1 MPTFLGI
8 DCGGSTTRTCLIDS
22 DGNVLH
28 RGQSGPGNLASTPQV
43 EIERHIREALTDS
56 PSPDYACGC
65 FAGLLTDADRQRAI
79 HIIANILP
87 ETQIA
92 AYPDFHASL
101 AAEPNTD
108 LIIIA
113 GTGALIASKSP
124 TGVIKSA
131 GGGPL
136 LGDHG
141 SAFDLGRRAL
151 NKLLLDPIPPTA
163 SPMFWETVID
173 LFGSNEPNQIL
184 AAVYRSVSPAAR
196 VAKLAPVI
204 VMDAQRG
211 LDYARETVDQALASL
226 AHATQQHIKAHH
238 PAPQSTRPE
247 RTEYDPPANNSD
259 ELDSTAET
267 KSIRAKLAGGL
278 WEIDNGVLIE
288 EFKKQLISLEQR
300 NQQPH
305 LTVEKLSSEPVIG
318 AANLA
323 RDLAQV
329 NEQK

>member
-8 DCGGSTTRTCLIDS
+8 DCGGSTTRTYLIDS

-43 EIERHIREALTDS
+43 EIDRHIREAIADA
-56 PSPDYACGC
+56 PNPDFTCGC
-65 FAGLLTDADRQRAI
+65 FAGLLTDTDRQRAI
-79 HIIANILP
+79 QLIANILP
-87 ETQIA
+87 ETQIS

-124 TGVIKSA
+124 TGVVKSA

-151 NKLLLDPIPPTA
+151 NKLVLNPAPPTA
-163 SPMFWETVID
+163 SPMFWESVIE
-173 LFGSNEPNQIL
+173 LFGSKEPNQIL

-196 VAKLAPVI
+196 VAKLAPAIVI
-204 VMDAQRG
+204 DAQRG
-211 LDYARETVDQALASL
+211 LDYARQSVDEALSALAQS
-226 AHATQQHIKAHH
+226 TWQHIIAHTD
-238 PAPQSTRPE
+238 QSKP
-247 RTEYDPPANNSD
+247 
-259 ELDSTAET
+259 LH
-267 KSIRAKLAGGL
+267 AKLAGGL
-278 WEIDNGVLIE
+278 WEIDNGILVE
-288 EFKKQLISLEQR
+288 EFKKQLISAEPR
-300 NQQPH
+300 NHQLH
-305 LTVEKLSSEPVIG
+305 LTVEKLSTEPVIG

-323 RDLAQV
+323 KPMAKT
-329 NEQK
+329 NEQ